1 MEVCLEAFLAGA
13 ADGHVV
19 VARRQTAG
27 RGRTGRAWHSSDE
40 GGLYLSLLLRGF
52 TEPPAGLTLAAGLGV
67 GEAVRR
73 LGAPDVR
80 LKWPNDVLL
89 GERKAAGILTQWI
102 AGGGAEVNG
111 GGGAIVGVGLN
122 VAQRTFPPDLVALA
136 TSIALE
142 TGRTP
147 TLAAALDALLDALD
161 EAVDAFR
168 RGGLAWAV
176 PEWSARSGL
185 WGRRARTAG
194 VEGTMERLEADGSL
208 VVRTDAGESTIVT
221 AGAVELL

>member
-1 MEVCLEAFLAGA
+1 MDVCLEALQAGA

-19 VARRQTAG
+19 VARRQIAG
-27 RGRTGRAWHSSDE
+27 RGRTGRAWHSADD

-52 TEPPAGLTLAAGLGV
+52 AAPPAGLTLAAGLGV
-67 GEAVRR
+67 GDAVRR
-73 LGAPDVR
+73 LGAPDVL

-89 GERKAAGILTQWI
+89 GDRKAAGILTQWI
-102 AGGGAEVNG
+102 EPDA
-111 GGGAIVGVGLN
+111 AIVGVGLN
-122 VAQRTFPPDLVALA
+122 VAQRTFPPELETLA
-136 TSIALE
+136 SSIALE

-147 TLAAALDALLDALD
+147 TLAAALDVLLDALD

-168 RGGLAWAV
+168 RGGLAWVV

-208 VVRTDAGESTIVT
+208 VVRTATGGVLIVT
-221 AGAVELL
+221 AGAVDLL

>member
-1 MEVCLEAFLAGA
+1 MDICLEALHAGA

-27 RGRTGRAWHSSDE
+27 RGRTGRAWHSADD

-52 TEPPAGLTLAAGLGV
+52 LEPPAGLTLAAGLGV

-73 LGAPDVR
+73 LGATDVR

-102 AGGGAEVNG
+102 D

-122 VAQRTFPPDLVALA
+122 VAQHAFPPDLEALA

-142 TGRTP
+142 VGRAPNLET
-147 TLAAALDALLDALD
+147 ALDVLLDALD

-194 VEGTMERLEADGSL
+194 VEGTMERLDAEGSL
-208 VVRTDAGESTIVT
+208 VVRTDAGEATIVT
-221 AGAVELL
+221 AGAVDLL